1 MRVTPERALN
11 DNSALDDKSAV
22 DDKSALND
30 RSALGDT
37 VQTKKAFAVK
47 PGKTITT
54 TSNARAPARWF
65 HLSALALAVALG
77 GCATRDQSAL
87 FGGESV
93 SRNPNTIG
101 DLARRDIRL
110 QKQTLDEVPAEQ
122 VISTYRNALSLFST
136 PEQRADALRR
146 MADIT
151 MVAAEENLMASGLDD
166 TEQPGVNTGTTADKN
181 INYTKA
187 IELYKDQIKD
197 APAGADLSDTYYL
210 LAKAHD
216 LNAEPELALAALD
229 TLADRYPQSPLMDE
243 VQFRRGEQYFILGKY
258 DEAIQAYKAVLT
270 FGPKSSFYENALYKY
285 GWSLYKQ
292 GEYEQSLDQF
302 VALLDIYLPPP
313 PPPAPVKKQSHAD
326 ARMAQIRAPK
336 DEKAKAGAKAEKEP
350 AVAAKDTAVKP
361 ADAEVADAATPKED
375 ARSSTRHQFE
385 DDTLRVTA
393 LAFSN
398 LDGPPS
404 VAVYFGDKGER
415 HYEDRIYTALAQLYV
430 FQERYKDAADAYGAF
445 VDKHPLHPQAPS
457 LSSKKIAVFAKGG
470 FPSLV
475 LGEKQ
480 AFVQR
485 YGVFSSYWKQA
496 TPEIR
501 AGYGEELKLHLVELA
516 QHYHAE
522 AQAGKTPQQYME
534 AARWYREYLA
544 TFPKDK
550 NAPLMNSLLGE
561 ALFAAEDYQN
571 AIEEFERTAYDYE
584 AHENSQKAGYFA
596 LLSYEGY
603 LKKMSR
609 TDPAREGWITKEIS
623 STLRFVKAW
632 PSDAHVPEL
641 MENVLDSQLALNDMK
656 GAQKTAELIIMR
668 VPPVPQTLYEK
679 AWIVQANAQFDEGNF
694 VAAETSIKKILS
706 FPSLSAAERKIFT
719 ERHATAIYKQAELL
733 EKEGMKAE
741 AARQYQKVASAA
753 PESDVRAKADYDAAN
768 LLMETQQY
776 GEAVKVLE
784 NFRRTFPDHELAKSV
799 PAKLS
804 VAYEKMGNYEGSARE
819 LEQVAALNP
828 DNAEVALAALTQAAE
843 LQENKGN
850 RREAIRLY
858 AQLAEKKDLPFAQ
871 RVELQYKIALLNE
884 EDGNAA
890 QRDAWLARVVD
901 SYQKGGSQNTNRT
914 RLLAA
919 EASFRNAEPLFQ
931 RFVSIPLTQPLAT
944 SIKQKKQAMDAVLN
958 AYAST
963 AEIGVLQFTT
973 AATFRLGEAYR
984 NFAKAIMASERPAG
998 LADDALEEYELLLED
1013 QALPMEDKAIEI
1025 LEANTGR
1032 VADGTWDQWI
1042 QKSFMSLG
1050 ELQPGR
1056 YRKPELGED
1065 YVDAIY

>member
-1 MRVTPERALN
+1 MKPEKR
-11 DNSALDDKSAV
+11 
-22 DDKSALND
+22 
-30 RSALGDT
+30 
-37 VQTKKAFAVK
+37 
-47 PGKTITT
+47 ITT
-54 TSNARAPARWF
+54 HPNARWF
-65 HLSALALAVALG
+65 HISALALAVALG

-87 FGGESV
+87 FGGENV
-93 SRNPNTIG
+93 SRNPKTIG

-122 VISTYRNALSLFST
+122 VINTYRNALSLFST

-151 MVAAEENLMASGLDD
+151 MVAAEENLMAAGLDD
-166 TEQPGVNTGTTADKN
+166 TEQPGVDTRSADAKN
-181 INYTKA
+181 FNYAKA

-210 LAKAHD
+210 LAKAYD
-216 LNAEPELALAALD
+216 LNAEPELALATLD
-229 TLADRYPQSPLMDE
+229 TLAERYPDSPLMDE
-243 VQFRRGEQYFILGKY
+243 VQFRRGEQYFVMGQY
-258 DEAIQAYKAVLT
+258 DQAITAYKAVLAK
-270 FGPKSSFYENALYKY
+270 GPSSSYHENALYKY

-292 GEYEQSLDQF
+292 GDYDLALDQF
-302 VALLDIYLPPP
+302 IALLDIYIPAPPP
-313 PPPAPVKKQSHAD
+313 PPPEDKAKTHQE
-326 ARMAQIRAPK
+326 ARMAQIRAKP
-336 DEKAKAGAKAEKEP
+336 DATEKADSKEKATAATGAP
-350 AVAAKDTAVKP
+350 VAGTSEQVAQADGSAATDTAATDTKV
-361 ADAEVADAATPKED
+361 DAKT
-375 ARSSTRHQFE
+375 STQRQLE
-385 DDTLRVTA
+385 EDTLRVTA
-393 LAFSN
+393 MSFSN

-404 VAVYFGDKGER
+404 IASYFGEKGER

-430 FQERYKDAADAYGAF
+430 FQERYRDAADAYGAF
-445 VDKHPLHPQAPS
+445 VEKHPLHPQAPS
-457 LSSKKIAVFAKGG
+457 LSSKKIDVYAKGG

-480 AFVQR
+480 MFVQR
-485 YGVFSSYWKQA
+485 YGVFSDYWKQA
-496 TPEIR
+496 TPPIR
-501 AGYGEELKLHLVELA
+501 EQYSEELKLHLVELA

-522 AQAGKTPQQYME
+522 AQSSKQAPKYME

-550 NAPLMNSLLGE
+550 NAPLMSSLLGE
-561 ALFAAEDYQN
+561 ALFAAEDYQG

-584 AHENSQKAGYFA
+584 PHENAQKAGYFA
-596 LLSYEGY
+596 LLSYEGF
-603 LKKMSR
+603 LKKLPK
-609 TDPAREGWITKEIS
+609 TDPTREGWITKEVS
-623 STLRFVKAW
+623 STLRFVKAY

-656 GAQKTAELIIMR
+656 GAQVTADLIIKR
-668 VPPVPQTLYEK
+668 APPVPQPLYEK

-694 VAAETSIKKILS
+694 LAAEGSIKKILS
-706 FPSLSAAERKIFT
+706 FGSLSAAERTIFKD
-719 ERHATAIYKQAELL
+719 RHAKSIYKQAELL

-741 AARQYQKVASAA
+741 AARQYQKVALAE
-753 PESDVRAKADYDAAN
+753 PDSDVRAKADYDAAN

-784 NFRRTFPDHELAKSV
+784 NFRKVFPDHELTKTV

-804 VAYEKMGNYEGSARE
+804 VAYDKMGNYDGSARE
-819 LEQVAALNP
+819 LEQVATLNS
-828 DNAEVALAALTQAAE
+828 DNAELKLAALTQAAE
-843 LQENKGN
+843 LHENKGN
-850 RREAIRLY
+850 RREAIRVYTQLE
-858 AQLAEKKDLPFAQ
+858 AQKDIPFTQ
-871 RVELQYKIALLNE
+871 RVDLQYKLALLSE
-884 EDGNAA
+884 EDGNNA
-890 QRDAWLARVVD
+890 QRDAWLTKVVQ
-901 SYQKGGSQNTNRT
+901 SYQQGGSQNTNRT

-931 RFVSIPLTQPLAT
+931 RFASIRLTQPLGT

-984 NFAKAIMASERPAG
+984 NFAKAIMDSDRPAG

-1013 QALPMEDKAIEI
+1013 QALPMEDKSIEI
-1025 LEANTGR
+1025 LEANTAR
-1032 VADGTWDQWI
+1032 VKDGAWDQWI
-1042 QKSFMSLG
+1042 QKSYSALA

-1056 YRKPELGED
+1056 YKKSELAED

>member
-1 MRVTPERALN
+1 MKPEKR
-11 DNSALDDKSAV
+11 
-22 DDKSALND
+22 
-30 RSALGDT
+30 
-37 VQTKKAFAVK
+37 
-47 PGKTITT
+47 ITT
-54 TSNARAPARWF
+54 TSNARPHARWF

-93 SRNPNTIG
+93 SRNPKTIG

-110 QKQTLDEVPAEQ
+110 EKQTLDEVPAEQ
-122 VISTYRNALSLFST
+122 VINTYRNALSLFST

-166 TEQPGVNTGTTADKN
+166 TELPGVNTGATGDKN
-181 INYTKA
+181 INYARA
-187 IELYKDQIKD
+187 IELYTDQIKD
-197 APAGADLSDTYYL
+197 APPGADLSDTYYL

-216 LNAEPELALAALD
+216 LNAQPELALSALD
-229 TLADRYPQSPLMDE
+229 TLAERYPDSPLMDE
-243 VQFRRGEQYFILGKY
+243 VQFRRGEQYFVMGEY
-258 DEAIQAYKAVLT
+258 DQAIKAYKAVLA
-270 FGPKSSFYENALYKY
+270 FGPKSSFYENALYKF

-302 VALLDIYLPPP
+302 VTLLDIYLPAP
-313 PPPAPVKKQSHAD
+313 PPPAPEDKARSHQE
-326 ARMAQIRAPK
+326 ARLAQIQ
-336 DEKAKAGAKAEKEP
+336 AKPAGNASTKAEAKD
-350 AVAAKDTAVKP
+350 AVATAGKP
-361 ADAEVADAATPKED
+361 AASTAASDTGKGEGDAK
-375 ARSSTRHQFE
+375 SSTRRQFE

-404 VAVYFGDKGER
+404 VASYFGDKGER

-445 VDKHPLHPQAPS
+445 VEKHPLHPKAPA
-457 LSSKKIAVFAKGG
+457 LSSKKIEVFAKGG

-496 TPEIR
+496 TPDIR
-501 AGYGEELKLHLVELA
+501 EGYSEELKLHLVELA

-522 AQAGKTPQQYME
+522 AQAAKQPQQYME

-584 AHENSQKAGYFA
+584 AHENAQKAGYFA
-596 LLSYEGY
+596 LLSYEGF
-603 LKKMSR
+603 LKKMAR

-623 STLRFVKAW
+623 STLRFVKTW
-632 PSDAHVPEL
+632 PTDSHVPEL

-656 GAQKTAELIIMR
+656 GAQVTADLIIKR
-668 VPPVPQTLYEK
+668 IPPVPQALYEK

-694 VAAETSIKKILS
+694 VAAEASIKKILG
-706 FPSLSAAERKIFT
+706 FTSLSAAERAIFT
-719 ERHATAIYKQAELL
+719 DRQATAIYKQAELL

-741 AARQYQKVASAA
+741 AARQYQKVAVAA
-753 PESDVRAKADYDAAN
+753 PNSDVRAKADYDAAN
-768 LLMETQQY
+768 LLMETAQY
-776 GEAVKVLE
+776 AEAVKVLE
-784 NFRRTFPDHELAKSV
+784 NFRRTFPNHELAKSV

-804 VAYEKMGNYEGSARE
+804 VAYDKMGNYDGSARE

-828 DNAEVALAALTQAAE
+828 DNAELALAALTQAAE

-858 AQLAEKKDLPFAQ
+858 AQIAEKKDIPFAQ
-871 RVELQYKIALLNE
+871 RVELQYKLALLNE
-884 EDGNAA
+884 EDGNNA
-890 QRDAWLARVVD
+890 QRDAWLARVVE

-931 RFVSIPLTQPLAT
+931 RFVGIPLTQPLGA

-984 NFAKAIMASERPAG
+984 NFAKAIMESERPAG
-998 LADDALEEYELLLED
+998 MADDALEEYELLLED

-1025 LEANTGR
+1025 LEANTSR
-1032 VADGTWDQWI
+1032 VKDGSWDQWI
-1042 QKSFMSLG
+1042 QKSFNSLG

-1056 YRKPELGED
+1056 YKKQELGED

>member
-1 MRVTPERALN
+1 MKPEKR
-11 DNSALDDKSAV
+11 
-22 DDKSALND
+22 
-30 RSALGDT
+30 
-37 VQTKKAFAVK
+37 
-47 PGKTITT
+47 ITT
-54 TSNARAPARWF
+54 TSNARAHARWF

-87 FGGESV
+87 FGGESI
-93 SRNPNTIG
+93 SRNPKTIG

-122 VISTYRNALSLFST
+122 VITTYRNALSLFST

-166 TEQPGVNTGTTADKN
+166 TEQPGVNTGATGDKN
-181 INYTKA
+181 INYSKA

-197 APAGADLSDTYYL
+197 APPGADLSDTYYL
-210 LAKAHD
+210 LAKAYD
-216 LNAEPELALAALD
+216 LNAEPELALSALD
-229 TLADRYPQSPLMDE
+229 TLAERYPESPLMDE
-243 VQFRRGEQYFILGKY
+243 VQFRRGEQYFVMGKY
-258 DEAIQAYKAVLT
+258 DQAIKAYKAVLAV
-270 FGPKSSFYENALYKY
+270 GPKSSFYENALYKY

-302 VALLDIYLPPP
+302 VALLDTYLPPP
-313 PPPAPVKKQSHAD
+313 PPPPKTDNTTSHQE
-326 ARMAQIRAPK
+326 ARLAQIKAKPVS
-336 DEKAKAGAKAEKEP
+336 KAKAGAP
-350 AVAAKDTAVKP
+350 AATSGTAPASTPEVAAK
-361 ADAEVADAATPKED
+361 ATEEKQPED
-375 ARSSTRHQFE
+375 ARTSTRRQLE

-404 VAVYFGDKGER
+404 VASYFGEKGER

-445 VDKHPLHPQAPS
+445 VDKHPLHPKAPA
-457 LSSKKIAVFAKGG
+457 LSSKKIEVFAKGG

-485 YGVFSSYWKQA
+485 YGVFSDYWKQA

-501 AGYGEELKLHLVELA
+501 EGYSEELKLHLVELA

-522 AQAGKTPQQYME
+522 AQAGKKPQQYMD

-561 ALFAAEDYQN
+561 ALFAAEDYQG
-571 AIEEFERTAYDYE
+571 AIEEFERTAYEYD
-584 AHENSQKAGYFA
+584 AHENAQKAGYFA
-596 LLSYEGY
+596 LLSYEGF
-603 LKKMSR
+603 LKKMAR

-623 STLRFVKAW
+623 STMRFVKAW
-632 PSDAHVPEL
+632 PSDVHVPEL

-656 GAQKTAELIIMR
+656 GAQTTADLIIKR
-668 VPPVPQTLYEK
+668 VPPVPETLYEK
-679 AWIVQANAQFDEGNF
+679 AWIVQANAQFDEGNY
-694 VAAETSIKKILS
+694 VAAEASIKKILS
-706 FPSLSAAERKIFT
+706 FASLSAAERMIFT
-719 ERHATAIYKQAELL
+719 DRQATAIYKQAELL

-741 AARQYQKVASAA
+741 AAKQYQKVAKAA
-753 PESDVRAKADYDAAN
+753 PDSDVRAKADYDAAN
-768 LLMETQQY
+768 LLMETAQY
-776 GEAVKVLE
+776 GEAIKVLE

-828 DNAEVALAALTQAAE
+828 DNAELALAALTQAAE

-858 AQLAEKKDLPFAQ
+858 SQLAEQKDVPFAQ

-884 EDGNAA
+884 EDGNTA
-890 QRDAWLARVVD
+890 QRDAWLAKVVD
-901 SYQKGGSQNTNRT
+901 SYQKGGSQNTSRT

-931 RFVSIPLTQPLAT
+931 KFVAIPLTQPLAA

-984 NFAKAIMASERPAG
+984 NFAKSIMSSERPAG
-998 LADDALEEYELLLED
+998 MADDALEEYELLLED

-1025 LEANTGR
+1025 LEANVSR
-1032 VADGTWDQWI
+1032 VKEGTWDQWI
-1042 QKSFMSLG
+1042 QKSFGALG

-1056 YRKPELGED
+1056 YKKQELGED